1 MVELGTIW
9 LLMIVLNQDPGPA
22 YLSGNISIQSFEP
35 KQGMSTVVGS
45 VAFDLRPGR
54 EKAWAEL
61 TTRTKKKPRHQIM
74 IFRFDREMVYRLDP
88 EKKTYSERPIKDGH
102 KILEKLR
109 DIYLG
114 GPNGKK
120 RARTVP
126 LPKGITDKR
135 VCKQIKTGPYTTIF
149 YIDRALENAVTRIDV
164 NFNKKD
170 FAIVN
175 QLKGAK
181 ITPIPESR
189 FEIPEDYTKK

>member
-1 MVELGTIW
+1 
-9 LLMIVLNQDPGPA
+9 MIVLNQDPGPA

-45 VAFDLRPGR
+45 VAFDLSPGR

-61 TTRTKKKPRHQIM
+61 TTRTKKKSRHQIL
-74 IFRFDREMVYRLDP
+74 IFRFDREKVYRLDP
-88 EKKTYSERPIKDGH
+88 EKKTYAERPIKDGH

-114 GPNGKK
+114 GPDGKK
-120 RARTVP
+120 RARTVQ
-126 LPKGITDKR
+126 LPAGITDKR
-135 VCKQIKTGPYTTIF
+135 VCRKIEAGSYTTIF

-164 NFNKKD
+164 NFNRKN

-175 QLKGAK
+175 KLEGAK

-189 FEIPEDYTKK
+189 FEIPQGYTKK